1 MQHEIYCSQC
11 GTQVQDSATHCT
23 HCGRSVII
31 DKYYL
36 KEPLPGLDTQKQLV
50 IRYILK
56 RFVPLFL
63 ILFFVLLFLG
73 VSLILV
79 KSEQFTS
86 RMKDNLQIQKVSCI
100 TPMREVY
107 HG

>member
-1 MQHEIYCSQC
+1 MQREVFCSQC
-11 GTQVQDSATHCT
+11 GTHVQDNATHCA
-23 HCGRSVII
+23 HCGRSVVI

-56 RFVPLFL
+56 RFIPLFL

-86 RMKDNLQIQKVSCI
+86 RMKSDLQVQKISS
-100 TPMREVY
+100 TMNESEVY